1 MQLQTL
7 NKESILQETRDGL
20 SAPVFSYYRAP
31 IENIQPYKEIN
42 LLQAYRL
49 IRGRDFSEQ
58 TACLRNISDEDEA
71 RNYKAAHFDYAT
83 FSGVFFRRNDQSL
96 MHHSGLLTL
105 DFDHL
110 KDVAGLK
117 SGLLHDEY
125 FETELLFVSPSGT
138 GLKWIILIDLNKGSH
153 AEWFRAVS
161 QYIRTTYRLEIDK
174 TGINPSR
181 ACFLPFDPDVY
192 INPGYQSFVIG
203 LRRSSISNS

>member
-1 MQLQTL
+1 MEP
-7 NKESILQETRDGL
+7 NKI
-20 SAPVFSYYRAP
+20 PVFSYYRAP
-31 IENIQPYKEIN
+31 IENILPDREIN

-58 TACLRNISDEDEA
+58 TACLRSISDDAEA
-71 RNYKAAHFDYAT
+71 RSYKAANFDYVT
-83 FSGVFFRRNDQSL
+83 FSGIFFRRNDQSL

-125 FETELLFVSPSGT
+125 FETELLFVSPSGA
-138 GLKWIILIDLNKGSH
+138 GLKWIISIDLDKGTH

-161 QYIRTTYRLEIDK
+161 QYIRTTYGLEIDK
-174 TGINPSR
+174 SGKDISR
-181 ACFLPFDPDVY
+181 ACFLPSDPDVF
-192 INPGYQSFVIG
+192 INLKY
-203 LRRSSISNS
+203 LRNETF